1 MQDRT
6 PDEVLKEEQVILGTE
21 QGNIFNALKNNI
33 FWLEIKWKEYQT
45 LFENND
51 NIAVL
56 NKTAPF
62 YFYMIHQIMID
73 DILLH
78 ISKIASPKGNTY
90 KYLSIIRLL
99 EIVKPKYRDELKVLV
114 DNAVAKAEFVKDRR
128 NKYIA
133 HYSLA
138 LTIDPQARPL
148 EDIKHEDIE
157 NVIEAFKKIIAYI
170 YTQVLGFAL
179 SPEIIYPLE
188 NANALL
194 RRLKQTI

>member
-1 MQDRT
+1 MQDKT
-6 PDEVLKEEQVILGTE
+6 PDEVLKEEQAILGTE
-21 QGNIFNALKNNI
+21 QGNIFNVLKNNI

-45 LFENND
+45 LYENNA

-62 YFYMIHQIMID
+62 YFYMIQQIMID

-78 ISKIASPKGNTY
+78 ISKIASQKGITY
-90 KYLSIIRLL
+90 KYLSIIRLP
-99 EIVKPKYRDELKVLV
+99 EIVKPKYRDKLKELV
-114 DNAVAKAEFVKDRR
+114 DDAVAKAEFVKDRR
-128 NKYIA
+128 NRYIA
-133 HYSLA
+133 HYSLD

-157 NVIEAFKKIIAYI
+157 NVIKAFKKIIFYI
-170 YTQVLGFAL
+170 YTQVLDSAL
-179 SPEIIYPLE
+179 FPEVLYPLE

>member
-6 PDEVLKEEQVILGTE
+6 PDEVLKEEQAILGTE
-21 QGNIFNALKNNI
+21 QGNIFNTLKNNI

-45 LFENND
+45 LYENND

-62 YFYMIHQIMID
+62 YFYMIHQIIID

-78 ISKIASPKGNTY
+78 INKIASPKGNTY
-90 KYLSIIRLL
+90 KYLSIIRLP

-114 DNAVAKAEFVKDRR
+114 DNAVTKAKFVKDRR
-128 NKYIA
+128 DRYIA

-157 NVIEAFKKIIAYI
+157 NVIEAFKKIIVYI
-170 YTQVLGFAL
+170 YSKVLGSAL
-179 SPEIIYPLE
+179 FPEVIYPLE